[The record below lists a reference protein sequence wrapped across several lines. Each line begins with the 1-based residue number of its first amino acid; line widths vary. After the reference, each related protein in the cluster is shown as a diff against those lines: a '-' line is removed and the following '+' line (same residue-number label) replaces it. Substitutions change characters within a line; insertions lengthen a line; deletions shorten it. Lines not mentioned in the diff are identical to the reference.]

1 MRDPLN
7 DLRMRMKEA
16 LDNLWAR
23 ITGKFDT
30 VHERVDDAEAHI
42 DDVEGELNAT
52 KSRVTSVEGR
62 MTTAEGQIT
71 GLNTRVGD
79 LEDAV
84 DDLDD
89 AMIKTISLNGVNVP
103 KDASGNVALVESDPT
118 VPAWAKQAK
127 AKTSDFTN
135 DGDGSDNNSPFATQE
150 YVRVN
155 EVQVNGTALP
165 IVNKA
170 VNVPVPTL
178 ISQLIND
185 VGFTKDAIV
194 QVDYG
199 GQYISEIYPYLID
212 KIGNEE
218 IRRFRANIL
227 RIGLLTN
234 NAINVDVWGFI
245 YRWDENNAD
254 DDIWFTMVCYE
265 EYSGNACYY
274 ARVYSNEQDYQREI
288 VHVDTV
294 FQFGSGGGGSGAV
307 DTVTFNGVTYQPDAN
322 GNVSFGFTETDPTV
336 PSWAKAAQKP
346 SYTATEVGAKPTQT
360 AVADPTASG
369 TAVAFI
375 DSITQNADGAIT
387 PTKKTVRSASQ
398 SESGLMS
405 ATDKAK
411 LDGIAAGAQV
421 TSVNGQTRAVSITP
435 ANIGAHPARA
445 NLQVTNNSS
454 YTGTPAA
461 AISQPIVQILD
472 SSGFIR
478 HQMYG
483 LYSTSGSFYTYIAAR
498 KPSGSSAVANQI
510 GIGFDANGNGIYS
523 VTYPEAFR
531 SAIGVTP
538 ANIGAFGKNSV
549 GTITDA
555 NNINLYGSRLYQ
567 ANVCANL
574 PTNNSGVYYQVEFFG
589 TCQMAY
595 RHSADGIDAV
605 WARHYINDKWYPWIR
620 LDKITGVKGNAE
632 SAYRQGN
639 VNLTPENIGAATSIK
654 LLSNANTPKLIYAE
668 LSKIPIYETA
678 TIHVNTTPFHE
689 LTGKTGAYTSG
700 TVYRGSTNDFW
711 FNLMAL
717 AGNAS
722 YGFKATV
729 SSTSITP
736 GTVYAYNGTAMS

>member
-30 VHERVDDAEAHI
+30 VHGRVDDAEAHI

-52 KSRVTSVEGR
+52 KGRVTSVEGR

-71 GLNTRVGD
+71 GLNTRVGN

-84 DDLDD
+84 DDLDG
-89 AMIKTISLNGVNVP
+89 AMIKSITFNGTAVP
-103 KDASGNVALVESDPT
+103 KDAQGNVALQETDPT
-118 VPAWAKQAK
+118 VPAWAKQVK
-127 AKTSDFTN
+127 AKTSDLTN

-155 EVQVNGTALP
+155 GGKIDEVQVNGTALP

-194 QVDYG
+194 EVDYG

-234 NAINVDVWGFI
+234 NEINVDVWGFI

-265 EYSGNACYY
+265 EYSGSACYY

-307 DTVTFNGVTYQPDAN
+307 DTITFNGVTHQPDSN

-336 PSWAKAAQKP
+336 PAWAKAAQKP
-346 SYTATEVGAKPTQT
+346 SYTAAEVNAKPTQT

-375 DSITQNADGAIT
+375 DSITQNADGVII

-405 ATDKAK
+405 AGDKAK
-411 LDGIAAGAQV
+411 LDGIESGAQV
-421 TSVNGQTRAVSITP
+421 
-435 ANIGAHPARA
+435 
-445 NLQVTNNSS
+445 NS
-454 YTGTPAA
+454 
-461 AISQPIVQILD
+461 
-472 SSGFIR
+472 
-478 HQMYG
+478 
-483 LYSTSGSFYTYIAAR
+483 
-498 KPSGSSAVANQI
+498 
-510 GIGFDANGNGIYS
+510 
-523 VTYPEAFR
+523 
-531 SAIGVTP
+531 
-538 ANIGAFGKNSV
+538 
-549 GTITDA
+549 
-555 NNINLYGSRLYQ
+555 
-567 ANVCANL
+567 
-574 PTNNSGVYYQVEFFG
+574 
-589 TCQMAY
+589 
-595 RHSADGIDAV
+595 
-605 WARHYINDKWYPWIR
+605 
-620 LDKITGVKGNAE
+620 ITGVKGNAE
-632 SAYRQGN
+632 SSYRTGN
-639 VNLTPENIGAATSIK
+639 VNLTPENLEAAASIT
-654 LLSNANTPKLIYAE
+654 LYQHDGSRADIWQE
-668 LSKIPIYETA
+668 IQKIPVAKVGLIFTTSAGCSILTRGDLTKWLRGLVVRTNA
-678 TIHVNTTPFHE
+678 TNVSIIAMEDSAMYTWSVTGFNTDS
-689 LTGKTGAYTSG
+689 YTVG
-700 TVYRGSTNDFW
+700 TIIKYT
-711 FNLMAL
+711 
-717 AGNAS
+717 
-722 YGFKATV
+722 
-729 SSTSITP
+729 
-736 GTVYAYNGTAMS
+736 GTAI